1 MILRHTDTIESPV
14 AHPSMDCLSVR
25 PTFGSCARIS
35 LNTSMGR
42 MLRRAGRCV
51 AHCTDGGRWST
62 VRRGE
67 RKASRIARGA
77 IGDLTEAVKS
87 EGIDDQAEV
96 LIELKSV
103 KKSFGKKVVLDG
115 ASFKIRRGEAVGIIG
130 SSGTGKSTV
139 LRIMAGLL
147 QPDEGEV
154 IIRGRP
160 RVGLLSDEKD
170 PNLKVGMVFQSAAL
184 FDSLTVGENV
194 GFKLYEHSDLP
205 EDVIKGLIKESLA
218 QVGLSGVDDRYPAQL
233 SGGMKK
239 RAALARA
246 IIKEDIS
253 DNDDALEEV
262 VMYDEPTAGLDPV
275 ASTVVED
282 LMRNLHTGN
291 KTAASY
297 EEKKGGVASYIVVT
311 HQHSTIRRAV
321 DRLIF
326 LHAGK
331 VVWEGTSEEFD
342 TCEEPI
348 VRQFATGSLQGPIVY

>member
-1 MILRHTDTIESPV
+1 
-14 AHPSMDCLSVR
+14 MDCLSVR
-25 PTFGSCARIS
+25 PTSASCARIS
-35 LNTSMGR
+35 HNPSIGR
-42 MLRRAGRCV
+42 ILRGVGRRDARC
-51 AHCTDGGRWST
+51 ADGSHWST
-62 VRRGE
+62 VRRVE
-67 RKASRIARGA
+67 RVARRA
-77 IGDLTEAVKS
+77 IGDPAEALKS
-87 EGIDDQAEV
+87 EASDDNAEV
-96 LIELKSV
+96 LIELKNV
-103 KKSFGKKVVLDG
+103 RKSFGKKVVLDG
-115 ASFKIRRGEAVGIIG
+115 ASFKIRRREAVGIIG

-205 EDVIKGLIKESLA
+205 EDVIKGLIQESLA
-218 QVGLSGVDDRYPAQL
+218 QVGLSGVEDRYPAQL

-253 DNDDALEEV
+253 ENDNPLEEV

-282 LMRNLHTGN
+282 LMRNLHTEN
-291 KTAASY
+291 KAVSSY
-297 EEKKGGVASYIVVT
+297 EEKNGGVASYIVVT

-331 VVWEGTSEEFD
+331 VVWEGTSKEFD

>member
-1 MILRHTDTIESPV
+1 MVPAAPLLGAP
-14 AHPSMDCLSVR
+14 
-25 PTFGSCARIS
+25 
-35 LNTSMGR
+35 
-42 MLRRAGRCV
+42 RAT
-51 AHCTDGGRWST
+51 A
-62 VRRGE
+62 
-67 RKASRIARGA
+67 APRIARGSSGA
-77 IGDLTEAVKS
+77 SRS
-87 EGIDDQAEV
+87 EGGRGFGRAARGSSLASRAIADGPAKFLAGGRSGDPGRTSDDEAEV
-96 LIELKSV
+96 LIELRDV
-103 KKSFGKKVVLDG
+103 KKSFGKKTVLDG

-147 QPDEGEV
+147 APDEGQV

-160 RVGLLSDEKD
+160 REGLLSDEKD

-205 EDVIKGLIKESLA
+205 DDLIRERIEESLA
-218 QVGLSGVDDRYPAQL
+218 QVGLSGAFDRYPAQL

-246 IIKEDIS
+246 IIKEHEGAAP
-253 DNDDALEEV
+253 DDALEEV

-282 LMRNLHTGN
+282 LMRNLHTP
-291 KTAASY
+291 
-297 EEKKGGVASYIVVT
+297 EKKPGGDASSSSGGGVPSYIVVT

-342 TCEEPI
+342 TTDEPI
-348 VRQFATGSLQGPIVY
+348 VRQFATGSLTGPIVY